1 MNARLPSRSLP
12 SRATRRHTRATARIV
27 AALAV
32 GALAL
37 SACGSSDGDDDE
49 AADDTAASSFEAGTT
64 MAKLADAGKI
74 TVGTKFDQ
82 PGFGLKNLSGK
93 PEGFDVE
100 IAKIIAGKL
109 GIDEDDIAYKETP
122 SAVREEVIEK
132 GEVDLVAATY
142 TINDKRK
149 ERITF
154 AGPYYEAGQ
163 QLMVLTD
170 NSTITG
176 PDTLKANPDSKVC
189 SVAGSTPAENI
200 LEYLAAPSQLVTFDV
215 YSKCA
220 DALRTGQ
227 VDVVTTDNVILL
239 GLVGDSDGKFKV
251 VGDTF
256 TKEPYGIGIKKG
268 DTAFCTFINET
279 LKAAAADGSYEKAWT
294 STAGKVEGSKV
305 PTLPTADA
313 CA

>member
-1 MNARLPSRSLP
+1 MNALI
-12 SRATRRHTRATARIV
+12 TRRTRATARV
-27 AALAV
+27 FAALAI

-37 SACGSSDGDDDE
+37 SACGGSDGDSTDVADAPKF
-49 AADDTAASSFEAGTT
+49 AAGST
-64 MAKLADAGKI
+64 MAKLADAGKL

-82 PGFGLKNLSGK
+82 PGFGLKGLDGK

-100 IAKIIAGKL
+100 VAKIIAAKL
-109 GIDEDDIAYKETP
+109 GIDEDKITYKETP
-122 SAVREEVIEK
+122 SAIREEVIEK

-142 TINDKRK
+142 TINDLRK
-149 ERITF
+149 QRITF

-163 QLMVLTD
+163 QIMVKAD
-170 NSTITG
+170 NTTITG
-176 PDTLKANPDSKVC
+176 PDTLKGQADAKVC

-200 LEYLAAPSQLVTFDV
+200 KKYLANDGQLVTFDV

-227 VDVVTTDNVILL
+227 VAAVTTDNVILL
-239 GLVGDSDGKFKV
+239 GLVGKSEGAFKV
-251 VGDTF
+251 VGETF

-268 DTAFCTFINET
+268 DTAFCTFINDT

-294 STAGKVEGSKV
+294 STAGKVEGSTV

>member
-1 MNARLPSRSLP
+1 MNHRSLTRSTGAGHR
-12 SRATRRHTRATARIV
+12 SRVAAQV
-27 AALAV
+27 FAALAV

-37 SACGSSDGDDDE
+37 SACGSSDGDSGNTDVADAPKF
-49 AADDTAASSFEAGTT
+49 AAGST
-64 MAKLADAGKI
+64 MAKLADAGKV

-82 PGFGLKNLSGK
+82 PGFGLKALSGK

-100 IAKIIAGKL
+100 IAKILAAKL
-109 GIDEDDIAYKETP
+109 GISADKITWKETP
-122 SAVREEVIEK
+122 SATREDVIEND
-132 GEVDLVAATY
+132 EVNFVVATY

-149 ERITF
+149 QRITF
-154 AGPYYEAGQ
+154 AGPYYVAGQ
-163 QLMVLTD
+163 QIMVKSD

-176 PDTLKANPDSKVC
+176 PDTLKTQPNAKVC

-200 LEYLAAPSQLVTFDV
+200 RKYLAGPSQLVTFDV

-227 VDVVTTDNVILL
+227 VDAVTTDNVILL
-239 GLVGDSDGKFKV
+239 GLVGKSKGAFKV
-251 VGDTF
+251 VGEPF
-256 TKEPYGIGIKKG
+256 TQEPYGIGIKKA
-268 DTAFCTFINET
+268 DTAFCTFINDT

-305 PTLPTADA
+305 PTLPPADA

>member
-1 MNARLPSRSLP
+1 MNARSIITRS
-12 SRATRRHTRATARIV
+12 STRVFAV
-27 AALAV
+27 LAV
-32 GALAL
+32 GAIAL
-37 SACGSSDGDDDE
+37 SACGGSDGDTTDVADAPKF
-49 AADDTAASSFEAGTT
+49 AAGST
-64 MAKLADAGKI
+64 MAKLADAGKM

-82 PGFGLKNLSGK
+82 PGFGLKGLDGK

-100 IAKIIAGKL
+100 VAKIIAAKL
-109 GIDEDDIAYKETP
+109 GIGADKITWKETP
-122 SAVREEVIEK
+122 SAIREEVIEK
-132 GEVDLVAATY
+132 GEVNLVAATY
-142 TINDKRK
+142 TINDLRK
-149 ERITF
+149 QRITF
-154 AGPYYEAGQ
+154 AGPYYVAGQ
-163 QLMVLTD
+163 QIMVKSD
-170 NSTITG
+170 NSAITG
-176 PDTLKANPDSKVC
+176 PDSLKADSKAKVC

-200 LEYLAAPSQLVTFDV
+200 KKYLADSGQLVTFDV

-227 VDVVTTDNVILL
+227 VSAVTTDNVILL
-239 GLVGDSDGKFKV
+239 GLVGKSEGKFKV

-268 DTAFCTFINET
+268 DTAFCTFINDT

-294 STAGKVEGSKV
+294 STAGKVEGSTV

>member
-1 MNARLPSRSLP
+1 MNAISLTNRSTGGRR
-12 SRATRRHTRATARIV
+12 RARATARVLAI
-27 AALAV
+27 LAV

-37 SACGSSDGDDDE
+37 SACGGSDGST
-49 AADDTAASSFEAGTT
+49 ADVADSPKFESGST
-64 MAKLADAGKI
+64 MAKLADAGKVTI
-74 TVGTKFDQ
+74 GTKFDQ
-82 PGFGLKNLSGK
+82 PGFGLKGLDGK

-100 IAKIIAGKL
+100 VAKSIAAKL
-109 GIDEDDIAYKETP
+109 GISADSITWKETP
-122 SAVREEVIEK
+122 SAIREEVIEK
-132 GEVDLVAATY
+132 GEVDFVVATY

-149 ERITF
+149 QRITF

-163 QLMVLTD
+163 MIMVKSD

-176 PDTLKANPDSKVC
+176 PDTLKSQPDAKVC

-200 LEYLAAPSQLVTFDV
+200 LKYLASPGQLVTFDV

-227 VDVVTTDNVILL
+227 VAAVTTDNVILL
-239 GLVGDSDGKFKV
+239 GLVGKSEGAFKV

-268 DTAFCTFINET
+268 DTAFCTFINDT
-279 LKAAAADGSYEKAWT
+279 LKASAADGSYEKAWT
-294 STAGKVEGSKV
+294 STAGTVEGSTV